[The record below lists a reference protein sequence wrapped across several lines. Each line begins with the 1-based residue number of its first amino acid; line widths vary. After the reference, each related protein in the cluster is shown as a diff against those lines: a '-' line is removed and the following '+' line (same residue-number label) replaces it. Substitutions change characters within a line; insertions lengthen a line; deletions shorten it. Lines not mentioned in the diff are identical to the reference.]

1 MEENTNGCGENCG
14 CKTTEKTEKKGCS
27 CKETISNLKEERD
40 ALSDKYLRLYAEFDN
55 WKKRIAK
62 DKEEA
67 SESAKLKTLN
77 SVLDLNDDLHFA
89 KIGIDKISD
98 PTSKDG
104 LNLILDKFNK
114 FIASQGIE
122 EVQTQTYDSDLHEVI
137 TVMPVGEGKIV
148 EVLSKGYTLNG
159 KVIRYPKIVLGT

>member
-1 MEENTNGCGENCG
+1 MENNNTCGDNCG
-14 CKTTEKTEKKGCS
+14 CKTTEKKSCS

-40 ALSDKYLRLYAEFDN
+40 ALNDKYLRLYAEFDN

-67 SESAKLKTLN
+67 SESVRLKTLN
-77 SVLDLNDDLHFA
+77 GVLDLNDDLHFA
-89 KIGIDKISD
+89 KVGIDKIAD
-98 PTSKDG
+98 TASKEG

-114 FIASQGIE
+114 FITSQGIE
-122 EVQTQTYDSDLHEVI
+122 EIQTQTYDSDLHEVV